1 MGGGGRGMARI
12 LITSISQVDVVG
24 WGRVVPAVPCNLAS
38 ICLESKVVIVIVS
51 VLDLC
56 MCGFFKKVYLNTF
69 HQF

>member
-38 ICLESKVVIVIVS
+38 ICLERKVVIVIVS

-56 MCGFFKKVYLNTF
+56 MCDFFKKVYLTF